1 MGGWAAHRPMP
12 LLAVRLNS
20 VCNVEVS
27 VRSGRFMTV
36 RYNEKSGRNDMD
48 QIFRV
53 ENMMEY

>member
-1 MGGWAAHRPMP
+1 MP
-12 LLAVRLNS
+12 PLAVRLNS

-27 VRSGRFMTV
+27 GRSGRFMTV
-36 RYNEKSGRNDMD
+36 RHNEKSGRNDMD